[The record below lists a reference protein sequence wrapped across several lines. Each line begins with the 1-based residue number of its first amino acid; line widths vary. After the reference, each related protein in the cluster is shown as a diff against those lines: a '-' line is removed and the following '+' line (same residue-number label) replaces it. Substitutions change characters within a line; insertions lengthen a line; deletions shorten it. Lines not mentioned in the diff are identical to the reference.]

1 MTGGIIAPLGLQIP
15 SHTTSSPPHH
25 TPHPPPFPL
34 GQVVQASFCCFPA
47 LSLMLAQK
55 PRFVSHDC
63 VVLQI
68 MLNVVMEG
76 KGGYRASRGF
86 GEEEGGVV
94 HKPTQGMYTSA
105 HTHLRMTHA

>member
-1 MTGGIIAPLGLQIP
+1 
-15 SHTTSSPPHH
+15 
-25 TPHPPPFPL
+25 
-34 GQVVQASFCCFPA
+34 
-47 LSLMLAQK
+47 MLTQK
-55 PRFVSHDC
+55 PRFVSPDC

-76 KGGYRASRGF
+76 KGRWRGTEHHGDVGKSRG
-86 GEEEGGVV
+86 GGVV